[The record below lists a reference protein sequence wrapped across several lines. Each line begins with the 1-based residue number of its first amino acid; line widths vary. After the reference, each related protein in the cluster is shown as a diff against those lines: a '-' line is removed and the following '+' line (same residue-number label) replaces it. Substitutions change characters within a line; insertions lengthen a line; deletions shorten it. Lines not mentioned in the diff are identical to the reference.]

1 MKHIRII
8 FLFIAAMS
16 LPAVAEDW
24 NNVALVD
31 VMCSAKAKADPDS
44 HPRDCALQCQ
54 KSGFG
59 VVTPQGEFLKLDSKG
74 NQEALALLKS
84 TPKNDHLRVS
94 VSGTRKGDQIS
105 VAKIHML

>member
-1 MKHIRII
+1 MKHIGII

-44 HPRDCALQCQ
+44 HPRDCALQCHAP
-54 KSGFG
+54 G
-59 VVTPQGEFLKLDSKG
+59 
-74 NQEALALLKS
+74 
-84 TPKNDHLRVS
+84 
-94 VSGTRKGDQIS
+94 
-105 VAKIHML
+105 